1 MKQFRYSV
9 QAKITVWEETFY
21 TFHAENKEEA
31 EKIIK
36 QAAHY
41 GIHTIEDEK
50 LQSELDNYRWKL
62 LEDTIGDLDSSLQP
76 YEIYNSDTDE
86 LIESSYRTI

>member
-1 MKQFRYSV
+1 MEQFRYSV

-36 QAAHY
+36 EVAVN
-41 GIHTIEDEK
+41 GLDNIKDERLIK
-50 LQSELDNYRWKL
+50 ELDNYRWEL
-62 LEDTIGDLDSSLQP
+62 LEDTIGELDAKLQP

>member
-1 MKQFRYSV
+1 MEQFRYSV

-21 TFHAENKEEA
+21 NFHAENKEEA

-36 QAAHY
+36 EVAVN
-41 GIHTIEDEK
+41 GLDNIKDERLIK
-50 LQSELDNYRWKL
+50 ELDNYRWEL
-62 LEDTIGDLDSSLQP
+62 LEDTIGELDAKLQP

>member
-1 MKQFRYSV
+1 MQQFKYSV

-36 QAAHY
+36 DVAVN
-41 GIHTIEDEK
+41 GFDNIKDEK
-50 LQSELDNYRWKL
+50 LQAELDNYEWKL
-62 LEDTIGDLDSSLQP
+62 LEEFIGDLDGNLQP
-76 YEIYNSDTDE
+76 YEIYNESNE
-86 LIESSYRTI
+86 MIESSYRTI